1 MIAAYLSQVFL
12 ILFNIW
18 MAHYHSRLL
27 KKGKKIKHGIWGG
40 LYLVL
45 SVAITYFFGD
55 LWLLIS
61 SLLLR
66 KFLFDIALNLSI
78 PGRGVFHVSTET
90 TSILD
95 RVHFWAFGKHSEIYQ
110 TMYFMAWVVVNIKI
124 AV

>member
-12 ILFNIW
+12 IAFNIW
-18 MAHYHSRLL
+18 MARYHSRLM
-27 KKGKKIKHGIWGG
+27 KRDIRPKHGWWGG
-40 LYLVL
+40 LYLAVAGGL
-45 SVAITYFFGD
+45 SLWCGWWFF
-55 LWLLIS
+55 LA

-110 TMYFMAWVVVNIKI
+110 TMYFMGWVIINIKF